1 MSSVFQ
7 TFYNYMGTGL
17 TVIWYL
23 VALIYLF
30 LQEKRRPRRILFV
43 YMPVIVLLLFF
54 NPLFAELFNL
64 LVGEQIYFRIVWL
77 LPVIVTIAYCT
88 VIICERLKGKK
99 AALFT
104 AVCLVLTVV
113 SGKLV
118 YSSPLYSRA
127 ENIYHMPDSVVHICD
142 AIKVPGQEV
151 MAAFP
156 IELLQYVRQYSPMV
170 CMPYGRLVLMGYND
184 EFCSAMNA
192 DVIEL
197 ETLVPMSRAVRCHY
211 LIFRQDQN
219 IVGQTE
225 TYGWELFLET
235 DGYVI
240 YRDTNIEMYVPEIHE
255 SK

>member
-1 MSSVFQ
+1 MSGVFQ

-17 TVIWYL
+17 IVIWYL

-54 NPLFAELFNL
+54 NPLFAGLFNL
-64 LVGEQIYFRIVWL
+64 LVGEQIYFRIVWI
-77 LPVIVTIAYCT
+77 LPVIVTIAYCV
-88 VIICERLKGKK
+88 VIICERLNGKK
-99 AALFT
+99 AMLFM
-104 AVCLVLTVV
+104 AVCLALTVV

-127 ENIYHMPDSVVHICD
+127 ENVYHMPDSVVHICD

-156 IELLQYVRQYSPMV
+156 IELLQYVRQYSPYV
-170 CMPYGRLVLMGYND
+170 CMPYGRLVLMGYYD
-184 EFCSAMNA
+184 ELCTAMNS
-192 DVIEL
+192 DVVEL
-197 ETLVPMSRAVRCHY
+197 ETLVPIAREARCHY
-211 LIFRQDQN
+211 LIFRQEQN
-219 IVGQTE
+219 IVGQTKE
-225 TYGWELFLET
+225 YGWELFLET

>member
-1 MSSVFQ
+1 MSSAFQ

-17 TVIWYL
+17 IVIWYL
-23 VALIYLF
+23 VALMYLF
-30 LQEKRRPRRILFV
+30 HQEKRRPRRILFV

-54 NPLFAELFNL
+54 NPLFAGLFKM
-64 LVGEQIYFRIVWL
+64 LVGEEIYFRIAWL
-77 LPVIVTIAYCT
+77 LPIIVTIAYCV
-88 VIICERLKGKK
+88 VIICEQLKGKK
-99 AALFT
+99 AVLFT
-104 AVCLVLTVV
+104 AICLALTVV

-127 ENIYHMPDSVVHICD
+127 ENVYHMPDSVVHICD
-142 AIKVPGQEV
+142 AIKVPGREV

-170 CMPYGRLVLMGYND
+170 CMPYGRLVLMGYYD

-197 ETLVPMSRAVRCHY
+197 DTLVPMARAARCHF
-211 LIFRQDQN
+211 LIFRQDQI
-219 IVGQTE
+219 IVGQTKE
-225 TYGWELFLET
+225 YGWELFLET

-240 YRDTNIEMYVPEIHE
+240 YRDTNIELYIPEIHE